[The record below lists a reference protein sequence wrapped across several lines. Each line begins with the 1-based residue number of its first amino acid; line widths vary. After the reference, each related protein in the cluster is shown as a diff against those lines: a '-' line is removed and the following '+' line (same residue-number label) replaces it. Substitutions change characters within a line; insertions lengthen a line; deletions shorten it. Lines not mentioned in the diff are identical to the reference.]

1 MSTSTSRAWLL
12 PALVVCLLATL
23 LLPRGLTPDARAET
37 IRPDDVCWLQSQPCD
52 QEAPPDLLGKDAYA
66 AMTPAQSTAL
76 HTMEGQA
83 VDIVLG
89 AHRLPAGDRDAVR
102 TWSRS
107 DAQFELFTLLML
119 ARVTP
124 AADRTTSQQHAVEW
138 LAGLVTQRA
147 QRAVQIPGAEYA
159 RWAGLDVNRYRYLV
173 EHDVDQGQ
181 LTTFLSRAPVP
192 YDHADPTQA
201 KGGFC
206 TYTAPAPHESEYS
219 SKSTQVCHTPCTTIY
234 LCTPAPPT
242 YDELVKWSESI
253 ATTEGMGGPA
263 YLLNASLIV
272 LTGSFSWVSTWA
284 AASTALAQNE
294 ALFEPLTATV
304 GSVTAMANKNAAKV
318 LEELDDVID
327 ELTSHLAQGADT
339 SAATDLFT
347 DAVRAAGMAD
357 EGIDV
362 AEALEPA
369 FAAMTKS
376 MSGWAGLL
384 SAAAQ
389 VIGAIVDTI
398 TESIR
403 LADIAALPGKLAAL
417 ATSAPTDDTSAAL
430 SETTAQTYFA
440 VFAEATMPL
449 GRADLSCNNSDPQIA
464 AACLNRTTAHA
475 HTASD
480 PYFVVRDY
488 DAAAGQPVER
498 VSPTIALPTLDGRVR
513 TVGVAGNWFVQH
525 VGQGDP
531 EQSLALGYTDWTG
544 DSAMLAWLM
553 ADPGGS
559 PGAVGLRLG
568 TDADPDTCRAQGTC
582 WAGHYIRYRGPDGHR
597 YEARLERPSP
607 PKGTPSYAPQ
617 SPDEAHPVTLSTNGF
632 APAGAVGTITYTWQF
647 QNAGCGIPCR
657 GYSDPVP
664 VPVPGGTIAHTWQT
678 SGQYDARLTA
688 VDSQGRTA
696 TTGLTIPVSGVP
708 PTATVEE
715 TRTSDR
721 TTRIEGTID
730 HAGQLDDLTVRVDW
744 GDGTP
749 PVTSGYGPS
758 VMFLAT
764 PDLHVTP
771 TQFTGDPTLAAFDAG
786 HTYTGAG
793 SYRAVVT
800 VTNQAGQR
808 SQVVV
813 TTTVE

>member
-1 MSTSTSRAWLL
+1 MKSSTSRALLL
-12 PALVVCLLATL
+12 PALVLCLLATL

-37 IRPDDVCWLQSQPCD
+37 IKPDDVCWLQSQPC
-52 QEAPPDLLGKDAYA
+52 QQQAPPDLLGKDAYA

-83 VDIVLG
+83 VDIVLA
-89 AHRLPAGDRDAVR
+89 AHGLPASDRGAVR

-124 AADRTTSQQHAVEW
+124 AADRTTAQQHAVEW

-159 RWAGLDVNRYRYLV
+159 RWAGLDVNRYWYLL
-173 EHDVDQGQ
+173 EHGADQSQ
-181 LTTFLSRAPVP
+181 LTTFLSGAPVP
-192 YDHADPTQA
+192 YDRADPTLA
-201 KGGFC
+201 KGGYC

-219 SKSTQVCHTPCTTIY
+219 SKSAQVCHTPCTTSY

-242 YDELVKWSESI
+242 YDELVTWSESI
-253 ATTEGMGGPA
+253 AAAEGLGGPA

-272 LTGSFSWVSTWA
+272 LSGSFSWVSTWA

-294 ALFEPLTATV
+294 ALLETLRATV
-304 GSVTAMANKNAAKV
+304 GSVTETADRNAAR
-318 LEELDDVID
+318 LLDELDKAID
-327 ELTSHLAQGADT
+327 EFTSHVAYGADV
-339 SAATDLFT
+339 SVASDAFA
-347 DAVRAAGMAD
+347 DAVKAAGLAD
-357 EGIDV
+357 EGIEI
-362 AEALEPA
+362 AEVLEPA
-369 FAAMTKS
+369 VAAMTKS

-417 ATSAPTDDTSAAL
+417 ATSAPTDDTSAEL
-430 SETTAQTYFA
+430 SGTTAETYFT

-449 GRADLSCNNSDPQIA
+449 GRGDLSCDNSDPQIA
-464 AACLNRTTAHA
+464 AVCLNLTDVHV
-475 HTASD
+475 HTSSD
-480 PYFVVRDY
+480 PYFVIHDY
-488 DAAAGQPVER
+488 DAAAGQPAER
-498 VSPTIALPTLDGRVR
+498 VSPTIALPGAGGKVR
-513 TVGVAGNWFVQH
+513 TVGVAGNWFVQR
-525 VGQGDP
+525 VDGGDP
-531 EQSLALGYTDWTG
+531 TQSLGLGYTDWTG
-544 DSAMLAWLM
+544 DSAMIAWLM
-553 ADPGGS
+553 ADPSGS

-568 TDADPDTCRAQGTC
+568 TDANPDTCRAEAVC
-582 WAGHYIRYRGPDGHR
+582 WAGHSIRYRGPDGHR
-597 YEARLERPSP
+597 YEARLERPAP
-607 PKGTPSYAPQ
+607 PKGTPSFAPQ

-632 APAGAVGTITYTWQF
+632 APAGAVGTIKYSWQL

-657 GYSDPVP
+657 GYSDPA
-664 VPVPGGTIAHTWQT
+664 PGKTIAHTWQT
-678 SGQYDARLTA
+678 SGTYDARLTA
-688 VDSQGRTA
+688 IDSQGRTA
-696 TTGLTIPVSGVP
+696 TTSLTIPVSGIP
-708 PTATVEE
+708 PTLTLQD
-715 TRTSDR
+715 TKTTDR
-721 TTRIEGTID
+721 TTSIEGTID
-730 HAGQLDDLTVRVDW
+730 HAGLLDDLTVRVDW

-771 TQFTGDPTLAAFDAG
+771 MHLTGDPTLAAFDAG
-786 HTYTGAG
+786 HTYTTAG

-813 TTTVE
+813 TTTVD